1 MSPKYTKPFSPN
13 SSAEVFTTHYVRR
26 LKVLYA
32 KRRNAAIAL
41 SAAFLAT
48 WVTSRSTT
56 KARTC
61 AFCFEKALDDVHLA
75 DYLRREHRL
84 ETRALSPCFADA
96 PKEYGLILGFA
107 GFSEV
112 QLENA
117 VEELSRGI
125 RSFLRTS
132 N

>member
-1 MSPKYTKPFSPN
+1 MLNTIVLKI
-13 SSAEVFTTHYVRR
+13 FTTFQYQH
-26 LKVLYA
+26 
-32 KRRNAAIAL
+32 
-41 SAAFLAT
+41 FD
-48 WVTSRSTT
+48 
-56 KARTC
+56 RTEP
-61 AFCFEKALDDVHLA
+61 FEKALDDVHLA

-117 VEELSRGI
+117 VEELSIGI

>member
-1 MSPKYTKPFSPN
+1 M
-13 SSAEVFTTHYVRR
+13 
-26 LKVLYA
+26 
-32 KRRNAAIAL
+32 
-41 SAAFLAT
+41 
-48 WVTSRSTT
+48 
-56 KARTC
+56 
-61 AFCFEKALDDVHLA
+61 HLA